1 MVYILYD
8 IPMDVK
14 KLIQIR
20 NMDYMIAKTLWND

>member
-8 IPMDVK
+8 IPMGVK
-14 KLIQIR
+14 KVIQIG